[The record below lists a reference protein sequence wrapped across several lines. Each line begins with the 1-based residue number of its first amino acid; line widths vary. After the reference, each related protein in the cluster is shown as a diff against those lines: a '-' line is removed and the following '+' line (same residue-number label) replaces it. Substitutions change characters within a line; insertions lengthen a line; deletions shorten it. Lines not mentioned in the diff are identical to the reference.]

1 MYNIQFSVKYND
13 IETELLEK
21 LKNKH
26 EMDVANTNTDT
37 NTDTNANTNYDEEVE
52 EYTSQDVID
61 ICEKLYKDE
70 LLSVFN
76 ADNITDDII
85 LLTIKDI
92 FKIMLTNS
100 EFHTTLN
107 EIKSQIIHDTSSNK
121 YSNKDVSLNTD
132 EFIFFTMFSHQTF
145 HITHKCICQMLSSE
159 TIEDILLSQFK
170 HCGIKMF
177 NTNM

>member
-1 MYNIQFSVKYND
+1 MYNIQFAVKYND
-13 IETELLEK
+13 IETELLDK

-26 EMDVANTNTDT
+26 EIDVANIDANTNANTNT
-37 NTDTNANTNYDEEVE
+37 NTNYDEEVE

-76 ADNITDDII
+76 VDDIEDNRI

-92 FKIMLTNS
+92 FKIMQTNGD
-100 EFHTTLN
+100 FHKSLN
-107 EIKSQIIHDTSSNK
+107 EIKSHLIHDTSSNT
-121 YSNKDVSLNTD
+121 SKDVSLNTD
-132 EFIFFTMFSHQTF
+132 EFIFFTMFSHQMF
-145 HITHKCICQMLSSE
+145 HITHKCICQMLSSG
-159 TIEDILLSQFK
+159 TIDDILLSQFK
-170 HCGIKMF
+170 QCGIKMF

>member
-1 MYNIQFSVKYND
+1 MYNIQFDVKYND

-26 EMDVANTNTDT
+26 ENKHEDQDQ
-37 NTDTNANTNYDEEVE
+37 DQDEY

-76 ADNITDDII
+76 VDDIEDNRI

-92 FKIMLTNS
+92 FKIMQTNDD
-100 EFHTTLN
+100 FHKSLN
-107 EIKSQIIHDTSSNK
+107 EIKSHLIHDTSSNTC
-121 YSNKDVSLNTD
+121 KDVSLNTD
-132 EFIFFTMFSHQTF
+132 EFIFFTMFSHQMF
-145 HITHKCICQMLSSE
+145 HITHKCICQMLSSG
-159 TIEDILLSQFK
+159 TIDDTLVSQFK
-170 HCGIKMF
+170 QCGIKMF
-177 NTNM
+177 NTNL